1 MKPEQTAVIELRD
14 LELKTVIGTYGP
26 QDTRPDV
33 HILDL
38 TLGVRLKLDAI
49 ATDALRSALVKR

>member
-14 LELKTVIGTYGP
+14 LELKTDIGTYGP

-38 TLGVRLKLDAI
+38 TLGVGLKLDAI

>member
-14 LELKTVIGTYGP
+14 LELKTDIGTDGP

>member
-14 LELKTVIGTYGP
+14 LELKTDIGAYGP

>member
-14 LELKTVIGTYGP
+14 LELKTDIGTYGP